1 MMCKT
6 ILELVSSPLLAEM
19 APPMARGAA
28 AAISADQTGSSHGQ
42 MGSSSPPSV
51 GGAPFAVCPM
61 CSWEQL
67 WFLVVH
73 NTDKHLRRYDC
84 TTSTCNGTGHKM
96 R

>member
-67 WFLVVH
+67 WFPRVI
-73 NTDKHLRRYDC
+73 NLRSAVYQLLQTEQAGQTR
-84 TTSTCNGTGHKM
+84 TC
-96 R
+96 